1 MNRHGPSF
9 SWRPQRHSGDDMNAT
24 HDRNGHGLRHALL
37 AVVLLISFALGAC
50 AETIGA
56 GAGAYAGN
64 QFGKGSG
71 KTAATVGGAIGGA
84 FIGHELA
91 R

>member
-1 MNRHGPSF
+1 MRSDI
-9 SWRPQRHSGDDMNAT
+9 RPYSTPLSGVLKRAAV
-24 HDRNGHGLRHALL
+24 AL
-37 AVVLLISFALGAC
+37 VVLVPLLGAC

-71 KTAATVGGAIGGA
+71 KTAATVGGALGGA
-84 FIGHELA
+84 FLGHELA

>member
-1 MNRHGPSF
+1 MS
-9 SWRPQRHSGDDMNAT
+9 DK
-24 HDRNGHGLRHALL
+24 DRSLRTMLKRALVAL
-37 AVVLLISFALGAC
+37 VVLAPLGLGAC

-71 KTAATVGGAIGGA
+71 KTAATVGGALGGA
-84 FIGHELA
+84 FLGHELTH
-91 R
+91 

>member
-1 MNRHGPSF
+1 MAAKRRST
-9 SWRPQRHSGDDMNAT
+9 STAKASGLK
-24 HDRNGHGLRHALL
+24 RVSLALI
-37 AVVLLISFALGAC
+37 VLVPFALGAC

-84 FIGHELA
+84 FLGHELTH
-91 R
+91 

>member
-1 MNRHGPSF
+1 MRSDI
-9 SWRPQRHSGDDMNAT
+9 RPLSST
-24 HDRNGHGLRHALL
+24 LRRAAVAL
-37 AVVLLISFALGAC
+37 VVLAPFALGAC
-50 AETIGA
+50 AETVGA

-71 KTAATVGGAIGGA
+71 KTAATVGGALGGA
-84 FIGHELA
+84 FLGHELA

>member
-1 MNRHGPSF
+1 MRSDTRSPTTLL
-9 SWRPQRHSGDDMNAT
+9 SGTLKRAAV
-24 HDRNGHGLRHALL
+24 ALIVL
-37 AVVLLISFALGAC
+37 APLALGSC

-71 KTAATVGGAIGGA
+71 KTAATVGGALGGA
-84 FIGHELA
+84 FLGHEIA

>member
-1 MNRHGPSF
+1 MYEKC
-9 SWRPQRHSGDDMNAT
+9 
-24 HDRNGHGLRHALL
+24 GLLLRRASVAL
-37 AVVLLISFALGAC
+37 VIVLPLGLGAC
-50 AETIGA
+50 AETLGA

-84 FIGHELA
+84 VIGHEIA

>member
-1 MNRHGPSF
+1 MRQNDVRCNSRIRGI
-9 SWRPQRHSGDDMNAT
+9 A
-24 HDRNGHGLRHALL
+24 A
-37 AVVLLISFALGAC
+37 AVAVLLPLGLCAC

-71 KTAATVGGAIGGA
+71 KTAATIGGALGGA

-91 R
+91 K